1 MNSTSSKIID
11 EEDMANTKNSSND
24 ISINFENIAKINI
37 LGDIPNTR
45 PCVPAPEIIQNPIIN
60 NTPVNSRP
68 KTPPILPQKN
78 NKSTL
83 ATKKTN
89 NNSNNTSNNQGGPDY
104 HKIDEMFQN
113 FYKSFKEGNLK
124 NLSNNT
130 TDQEDIKKVIKPFKQ
145 VYSFLSINKSKHF
158 IVDQRQKSSMNGNKN
173 NSISKPIFNYFTEEK
188 SQENQIQEE
197 KMNQKEIIQQ
207 NGTSNISF
215 SVLPTK
221 EKKTKKYLGEK
232 TKRVSK
238 KNQNASMIVTKNSK
252 EIIENNINNSN
263 NIKSFQTDH
272 IQISNTN
279 NIKSF
284 QTDYMH
290 INNSINCPS
299 FPLNPIQGQEM
310 LIQPSIKSV
319 AMSDTTKKIIK
330 IPKDDEDIQDIG
342 NINTQNSSNNSG
354 IDNYNHKV

>member
-1 MNSTSSKIID
+1 MNSISSKIID
-11 EEDMANTKNSSND
+11 EEDNSSND

-45 PCVPAPEIIQNPIIN
+45 PSVPAPEIIQNPIIN

-89 NNSNNTSNNQGGPDY
+89 NNSNNQGGPDY

-113 FYKSFKEGNLK
+113 FYKSFKEGNFK

-158 IVDQRQKSSMNGNKN
+158 IIDQRQKSSINGNKN

-188 SQENQIQEE
+188 PQENQIQEE
-197 KMNQKEIIQQ
+197 KMNKEIIQQ

-215 SVLPTK
+215 SVLNTK

-238 KNQNASMIVTKNSK
+238 KNQNASVKATKNTK

-263 NIKSFQTDH
+263 NIKSFQTDY

-284 QTDYMH
+284 QTDH
-290 INNSINCPS
+290 VQINNSINCPS

-319 AMSDTTKKIIK
+319 PMSDTTKKIIK
-330 IPKDDEDIQDIG
+330 IPKDDEDVQDIG